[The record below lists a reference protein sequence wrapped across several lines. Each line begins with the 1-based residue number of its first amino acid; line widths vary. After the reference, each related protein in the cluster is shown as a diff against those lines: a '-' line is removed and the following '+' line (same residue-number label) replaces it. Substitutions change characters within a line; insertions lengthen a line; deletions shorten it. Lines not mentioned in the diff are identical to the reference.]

1 MFVAPYY
8 LLSTISLYVNGSI
21 NDKIEKQKQTKFLF
35 KSLSISSS
43 INIENELLSQ
53 LYHDYEMNIVNKYYI
68 SQNIV
73 ELNKEFAY
81 LLEKFRKIEFID
93 FNNDANLSMKRINES
108 MEILTNFKIKKILN
122 DNFLNSAHSLLLVNC
137 CFFQGLWAS
146 SFSKFSTKSENF
158 YLKNGSIKHVDMMMK
173 RHLKLK
179 YIPDFKYLS
188 ASVCELPYLDKF
200 LSMTVILPH
209 ENTSIDSIEML
220 LSIDVL
226 KIIFEMNKFFF
237 KVNVLIPKFKLEQSL
252 EVSIKM

>member
-8 LLSTISLYVNGSI
+8 LLSTVSLYVNGKI
-21 NDKIEKQKQTKFLF
+21 NDKIEKQKQTKFIL

-73 ELNKEFAY
+73 ELNKEF
-81 LLEKFRKIEFID
+81 RKIEFID

-122 DNFLNSAHSLLLVNC
+122 DNFLSSAHSLLLVNC

-158 YLKNGSIKHVDMMMK
+158 YLKNGSIKYVDMMMK

-252 EVSIKM
+252 EVSINL